1 MTRQVKVKNILIGGG
16 AQIPVQSMLNVPT
29 SDASASLRQI
39 RKLEKAGCDLVRL
52 TVNDE
57 AAAKALPDIIAKSP
71 VPLIADIH
79 FDYRL
84 AIAAINAGIAK
95 LRINPG
101 NIGDSKRVKAVA
113 EAAGRAGV
121 PIRIG
126 VNSGSLRED
135 VKNKVMFGKLSLGE
149 AMGRHAL
156 GEAKLLERFG
166 FRDIV
171 ISVKATNV
179 LETVRAYEFL
189 HENCDYPLHIGI
201 TEAGTVEDALLKSGA
216 GLGHLLLKGIGDTL
230 RISITGP
237 VEKEAEAGRKLLQFL
252 GLRPYGP
259 EVVSCPTCGRTQ
271 VALEKVAESVGRAL
285 RSNKELKDFDCKVA
299 VMGCVVNGPGEAS
312 AADVGLAGG
321 KGYFLLFSKGKA
333 LRRVSPEEAVEALVN
348 ELLALKKGK
357 KAKINK

>member
-1 MTRQVKVKNILIGGG
+1 MTRQVKVKDILIGGG
-16 AQIPVQSMLNVPT
+16 AVIPVQSMLNVPT

-52 TVNDE
+52 TVNDK
-57 AAAKALPDIIAKSP
+57 AAAEALPTIVAKSP

-84 AIAAINAGIAK
+84 ALAALEAGIAK

-101 NIGDSKRVKAVA
+101 NIGDSKRVKLVA
-113 EAAGRAGV
+113 EAAGKKNV

-135 VKNKVMFGKLSLGE
+135 VKKKILSGKLSLGS

-156 GEAKLLERFG
+156 DEAKLLERFG

-171 ISVKATNV
+171 LSVKATNV
-179 LETVRAYEFL
+179 AETVRAYEFL

-216 GLGHLLLKGIGDTL
+216 GLGHLLLNGIGDTL

-252 GLRPYGP
+252 NIRPYGP

-271 VALEKVAESVGRAL
+271 VALEKVAEKVGRAL
-285 RSNKELKDFDCKVA
+285 RADKELRSFDCKVA

-312 AADVGLAGG
+312 AADAGLAGG

-333 LRRVSPEEAVEALVN
+333 IRRVNPENAVEALLT
-348 ELLALKKGK
+348 ELRALKNGK

>member
-16 AQIPVQSMLNVPT
+16 ARIPVQSMLNVPT

-39 RKLEKAGCDLVRL
+39 WKLVKAGCDLVRL

-57 AAAKALPDIIAKSP
+57 AAAKALPGIIAKSP

-84 AIAAINAGIAK
+84 AISALHAGIAK

-101 NIGDSKRVKAVA
+101 NIGSENRVKAVA
-113 EAAGRAGV
+113 ESAGEAGV

-135 VKNKVMFGKLSLGE
+135 VKEKVLLGKLPLGI

-156 GEAKLLERFG
+156 AEAKLLERFG

-171 ISVKATNV
+171 LSVKATSV
-179 LETVRAYEFL
+179 PETIRAYEFL
-189 HENCDYPLHIGI
+189 SENCDYPLHIGI
-201 TEAGTVEDALLKSGA
+201 TEAGTIEDALLKSGA
-216 GLGHLLLKGIGDTL
+216 GLGHLLMKGIGDTL

-237 VEKEAEAGRKLLQFL
+237 VKKEAEAGRKLLQYL

-271 VALEKVAESVGRAL
+271 VDLEKTAAKVGRAL
-285 RSNKELKDFDCKVA
+285 RSVRELRDFDCKVA

-312 AADVGLAGG
+312 AADAGLAGG

-333 LRRVSPEEAVEALVN
+333 QRRVSPEEAVEALIA
-348 ELLALKKGK
+348 ELLALKNGK

>member
-29 SDASASLRQI
+29 SDVSASLRQI

-57 AAAKALPDIIAKSP
+57 AAAKALPLIIAKSS

-84 AIAAINAGIAK
+84 ALAALQAGIAK

-113 EAAGRAGV
+113 EAAGKAGV

-135 VKNKVMFGKLSLGE
+135 VKNKVLSGKLSLGE

-166 FRDIV
+166 FQDIV

-179 LETVRAYEFL
+179 PETVRAYEFL

-237 VEKEAEAGRKLLQFL
+237 VEKEAEAGRKLLQYL

-259 EVVSCPTCGRTQ
+259 EIVSCPTCGRTQ
-271 VALEKVAESVGRAL
+271 VALEKV
-285 RSNKELKDFDCKVA
+285 RSNKELKDLDCKVA

-333 LRRVSPEEAVEALVN
+333 LRRVNPEEAVEALVK
-348 ELLALKKGK
+348 ELLTLKNGK